1 GHTAKN
7 TAGVHRIQKCA
18 VQSQDEGIS
27 IELDI
32 EVVYGLPIHLIMK
45 EIQENV
51 MIEVGYATD
60 LNILAVD
67 VTARKVIVLKE
78 REKLTRINLK

>member
-1 GHTAKN
+1 
-7 TAGVHRIQKCA
+7 
-18 VQSQDEGIS
+18 
-27 IELDI
+27 
-32 EVVYGLPIHLIMK
+32 
-45 EIQENV
+45 

-78 REKLTRINLK
+78 RENLTRINLK